1 MQIRSAYTRVCAQ
14 ELLVANATYKD
25 IAEAA
30 AKVDF
35 KAVIQ
40 PGESFVVRINRIKNY
55 ADAEIN
61 TMTLEI
67 ELGAQILNQTQGAKV
82 NLKNPDKTII
92 GIITD
97 DKLILGLKLTDIT
110 SKTFS
115 ERRPRKKPFFH
126 PSAMPSKMARC
137 MINLAHAKAES
148 VLLDPFCGTG
158 TSLIEATFIGCR
170 AVGIDAQRRMIKGTK
185 KNLEFFNIAAEG
197 LLMADSRKIPLYKV
211 DAIVTDPPY
220 GRSSSTLKSTT
231 KQLVIEV
238 LAASRELLGVG
249 QRICIASPKTL
260 NISELGKE
268 LGFRHVESHFAY
280 VHADLDTGNRSIRKG
295 VKQMSIRVVFLGT
308 SGSVPTMKRSLPCVV
323 VQCPKNQWMFDC
335 GENVQHQMMGA
346 KVSFHRKMKIFIS
359 HLHGDHVL
367 GFAGAIAD
375 YGFDGPQRTPRNLR
389 SSRPQRISDLHQ
401 RDTQLRLKL
410 PSRNQRNHSAK
421 A

>member
-1 MQIRSAYTRVCAQ
+1 
-14 ELLVANATYKD
+14 VANATYKD

-35 KAVIQ
+35 KSVIQ
-40 PGESFVVRINRIKNY
+40 SGESFVVRINRIKNY

-197 LLMADSRKIPLYKV
+197 LLMADSRKIPLYKA

-280 VHADLDTGNRSIRKG
+280 IHATLTREIA
-295 VKQMSIRVVFLGT
+295 VF
-308 SGSVPTMKRSLPCVV
+308 
-323 VQCPKNQWMFDC
+323 
-335 GENVQHQMMGA
+335 E
-346 KVSFHRKMKIFIS
+346 KV
-359 HLHGDHVL
+359 
-367 GFAGAIAD
+367 
-375 YGFDGPQRTPRNLR
+375 
-389 SSRPQRISDLHQ
+389 
-401 RDTQLRLKL
+401 
-410 PSRNQRNHSAK
+410 
-421 A
+421 

>member
-1 MQIRSAYTRVCAQ
+1 MSKLFFLLSGENESLPAAEVKAILEAEGYPYSDASEFDQILRLESELESVKVVQIRSAYTRVSAQ
-14 ELLVANATYKD
+14 ELLVANATYND
-25 IAEAA
+25 IAQAA
-30 AKVDF
+30 TKVDF
-35 KAVIQ
+35 KTVIQ

-67 ELGAQILNQTQGAKV
+67 KLGKQILDQTEGTSV

-92 GIITD
+92 GIITND
-97 DKLILGLKLTDIT
+97 RLILGLKLTDIT

-137 MINLAHAKAES
+137 MVNLAHAKAES

-197 LLMADSRKIPLYKV
+197 LLRADSRKIPLFKV
-211 DAIVTDPPY
+211 DAVVTDPPY

-238 LAASRELLGVG
+238 MAASYALLGVG

-260 NISELGKE
+260 NIPQLGTE

-280 VHADLDTGNRSIRKG
+280 VHATLTREIA
-295 VKQMSIRVVFLGT
+295 VF
-308 SGSVPTMKRSLPCVV
+308 
-323 VQCPKNQWMFDC
+323 
-335 GENVQHQMMGA
+335 E
-346 KVSFHRKMKIFIS
+346 KV
-359 HLHGDHVL
+359 
-367 GFAGAIAD
+367 
-375 YGFDGPQRTPRNLR
+375 
-389 SSRPQRISDLHQ
+389 
-401 RDTQLRLKL
+401 
-410 PSRNQRNHSAK
+410 
-421 A
+421 